1 MSPHHCKPPLNSSNV
16 HTGIYNNH
24 DNYDIV
30 LPQKPNMD
38 KYLRH
43 ISLILKRAS
52 VAESKNC
59 SCLVVM
65 PSMDYGDEVAKCS
78 TVILLEQ
85 SSQQWENEGKN
96 TDFIPLLG

>member
-1 MSPHHCKPPLNSSNV
+1 VLLFQWLEGVNV

-24 DNYDIV
+24 DTYDIV

-59 SCLVVM
+59 SCLVFIFM
-65 PSMDYGDEVAKCS
+65 PSMDDGDEVAKCS

-96 TDFIPLLG
+96 TDFISLLGW